1 MSQSKKAAKSALVII
16 FFTIASKGLGF
27 LREVLIAE
35 KFGSGMETDT
45 FFIALTATGLFTRFI
60 REAVSTTFIPVI
72 SEVENKEGRLGK
84 IEHTNNMLH
93 TIFFAGAVIVAIAM
107 LGAPVIVKVIAGGF
121 KGEQFSLAVRLV
133 RIGLPTILFSG
144 IIGVFTGYLQSEE
157 KFNSTALIGIPLNAA
172 YIVFLLLFSSRFGVK
187 GMMVSVVIGTFLQIL
202 IQLPETK
209 STGFKYKFIFD
220 IKDKYIKRVL
230 YLSMPVLI
238 GVAIADL
245 NAIVDKTIAST
256 LSTGSISA
264 LNYANKL
271 NALILSV
278 FIMAITTVI
287 FPILSKEANNGNMK
301 GVKKTMGQGIN
312 LILLITIPAA
322 IGMIILARPVVQ
334 IAFERGAF
342 GPRATDMTSQSLVF
356 YSLGL
361 TFMSLK
367 IFITRV
373 YYSIQ
378 DTKTPMINSFIA
390 VGLNI
395 VFNLILVR
403 QFAHAG
409 LAFATSLSHM
419 ISTVI
424 LFVLLRK
431 KIGNLGTKSYF
442 RCAIKSIIGSA
453 IMGVVAYLT
462 YNGLY
467 SMLGTSTLYNLI
479 SLIAAIG
486 LGVIVYGVVC
496 YVIGV
501 KEVRELVDNV
511 IDRIRNR
518 K

>member
-1 MSQSKKAAKSALVII
+1 MSQSKKAAKSALVIM
-16 FFTIASKGLGF
+16 FFTLASKGLGF
-27 LREVLIAE
+27 LREVLIAA

-45 FFIALTATGLFTRFI
+45 FFIALTATGLFTKFI
-60 REAVSTTFIPVI
+60 MDAVSTTFIPVI
-72 SEVENKEGRLGK
+72 SEIEAKEGKLGK

-93 TIFFAGAVIVAIAM
+93 TIFFAAAAIVVIATI
-107 LGAPVIVKVIAGGF
+107 GAPVIVKIIASGF
-121 KGEQFSLAVRLV
+121 KGEQFNLAVKLV

-144 IIGVFTGYLQSEE
+144 IIGVLTGYLQSEE
-157 KFNSTALIGIPLNAA
+157 KFNSTALIGIPLNLA

-187 GMMVSVVIGTFLQIL
+187 GLMVAVVIGTFLQIL

-209 STGFKYKFIFD
+209 ATGFKYKFIFD
-220 IKDKYIKRVL
+220 IKDKYIKKVL

-238 GVAIADL
+238 GVAINDL
-245 NAIVDKTIAST
+245 NAIIDKTLASG
-256 LSTGSISA
+256 LASGSISS

-271 NALILSV
+271 NTLILSV

-287 FPILSKEANNGNMK
+287 FPILSKEANKGNMK

-322 IGMIILARPVVQ
+322 IGMIILAKPVVQ

-342 GPRATDMTSQSLVF
+342 GTRATKMTSEALIF
-356 YSLGL
+356 YSLGI
-361 TFMSLK
+361 TFGSLK

-373 YYSIQ
+373 YYSLQ
-378 DTKTPMINSFIA
+378 DTKTPMINGFIT

-395 VFNLILVR
+395 VFNLMFLPL
-403 QFAHAG
+403 FAHSG
-409 LAFATSLSHM
+409 LAFATSLSNT
-419 ISTVI
+419 ITTII
-424 LFVLLRK
+424 LFILLRK

-442 RCAIKSIIGSA
+442 RCGVKAIIASA
-453 IMGVVAYLT
+453 IMGGVAYVT

-479 SLIAAIG
+479 SLIAAVV
-486 LGVIVYGVVC
+486 LAVIVYGVVC